1 MVQKYTALEIAAI
14 SLIAL
19 RLISGCVRQKQQGE
33 KTVPGDG
40 EQNRITLEEVARV
53 RKKTKW

>member
-1 MVQKYTALEIAAI
+1 VGVSSRNSKE
-14 SLIAL
+14 
-19 RLISGCVRQKQQGE
+19 K

-53 RKKTKW
+53 RKKQNGDGCFPLSTKKYN